1 MFVSCWSDIDVALS
15 QVNVILSEVN
25 SKLELCPAES
35 RKNVLSRLS
44 NILNEM
50 MWTVSLSSEGS
61 SDSDVSSSYSADV
74 ESMSWD
80 NSEDLYRL
88 YYDNDEDEDEDYE
101 NDDHGPIQFSDV
113 EDQESSPHQ
122 SETNSNFVTKVFK
135 TKASPEMIRCAPKVG
150 PPVPVSSSDEEENAV
165 KEDEKKDTGAA
176 KFVNEMSVKI
186 VNLAPD
192 GRYKVVRPLKYR
204 IDLTNVNVRFLQNIP
219 KPQLYPVQGVS
230 QDPKFYEK
238 GGQNTDNNYYN
249 RLWYRESGTMRHPH
263 GAMYRY
269 STDVGIVP
277 VPDDPVHGHVWK
289 DHKWTL
295 QAQVD
300 DGVPASR
307 GSWSLPR
314 RRGRPSG

>member
-135 TKASPEMIRCAPKVG
+135 TKASPEMIVLRKLALLCRCRQVMRRKMLSRRMRRRTPARP
-150 PPVPVSSSDEEENAV
+150 SSS
-165 KEDEKKDTGAA
+165 TRCP
-176 KFVNEMSVKI
+176 S
-186 VNLAPD
+186 
-192 GRYKVVRPLKYR
+192 
-204 IDLTNVNVRFLQNIP
+204 
-219 KPQLYPVQGVS
+219 
-230 QDPKFYEK
+230 
-238 GGQNTDNNYYN
+238 
-249 RLWYRESGTMRHPH
+249 RLS
-263 GAMYRY
+263 
-269 STDVGIVP
+269 I
-277 VPDDPVHGHVWK
+277 
-289 DHKWTL
+289 
-295 QAQVD
+295 
-300 DGVPASR
+300 
-307 GSWSLPR
+307 LPR
-314 RRGRPSG
+314 MGGTKLSDLSNTGST